1 MYLLQFL
8 FVVRPLSVRQPHSDP
23 STTDS
28 ARRKEA
34 TWNSDKYVGTDEYI
48 YHRIYHEI
56 FETALVWYVLTP
68 PGFWH
73 AATVVHNLIHRT
85 IYLPKSD
92 VIYLVTSTARET
104 PLDSKIPI
112 RAQSNS
118 ARQLFLPFAISS
130 PETFA
135 LTFWSWTHILIE
147 CMEPTSHFDTDA
159 RILLVHCSFNGRW
172 HVWEVSERAWKCL
185 SLYYDSQKKKKT
197 LVKMVEVIHKPC
209 YKPINDKMLRE
220 SHYIFLH

>member
-8 FVVRPLSVRQPHSDP
+8 FVVGPLSVRQPQSDP
-23 STTDS
+23 STPDS

-73 AATVVHNLIHRT
+73 AATVVHNLIHRR

-104 PLDSKIPI
+104 PLVRFQFEHKAT
-112 RAQSNS
+112 AQGNS
-118 ARQLFLPFAISS
+118 FYHLPSHLPRRLLSHFG
-130 PETFA
+130 PEHTNWVYGTY
-135 LTFWSWTHILIE
+135 LTFWH
-147 CMEPTSHFDTDA
+147 
-159 RILLVHCSFNGRW
+159 VCSYFT
-172 HVWEVSERAWKCL
+172 C
-185 SLYYDSQKKKKT
+185 SL
-197 LVKMVEVIHKPC
+197 
-209 YKPINDKMLRE
+209 
-220 SHYIFLH
+220 FF